1 MREESTKMLQLNT
14 HSNSRPKR
22 IGPAGL
28 GGIAIAITAAVGVSA
43 WFLIPLG
50 KRLFATAAADV
61 KPAEPP
67 AAEKSETPP
76 PNTIKLSEAKIQ
88 LIGVKFAEAREISLP
103 AVITVPGKVEADPA
117 SRIDVRPRAPG
128 VVKDVKVIPGSVVA
142 RGDRLVSLESAEVA
156 TARLVVQAKLREL
169 AVKRFEADWKREVA
183 ANVEAIIPM
192 LRADVPAATI
202 EKRFE
207 GKSLGSDRALLIA
220 AYSELEIA
228 VHEEIKQADLFKKE
242 IVGEHPMLVS
252 KHTRESAQ
260 AKFEAALEQVR
271 QDAQLEKRTADQQ
284 LELAKSNVI
293 DAYEKLRLLGV
304 DDPLPDLDSIV
315 ELKSIASKVS
325 ESDALA
331 SCVIN
336 APFAGTIVTR
346 SPMAVYS
353 QKVDPVDTLLTLA
366 DLNRVWIVASIPESS
381 FALLP
386 DLRGSTLNVTAA
398 AYPGRTFA
406 SKVLFTSAEVD
417 PSTRAARLAAEAD
430 NHDMALRLGMFV
442 QVHIDTTSIEKGLAV
457 PAGSVVEIDGKSGV
471 FVAGTEPRSF
481 VFHPVE
487 VGREAGGLQIVKKGI
502 ETGAKVVAHGAF
514 MLKSELIL
522 QNEPDDE

>member
-1 MREESTKMLQLNT
+1 MLQLNT
-14 HSNSRPKR
+14 NSSPQLKR
-22 IGPAGL
+22 IGLGAGKW
-28 GGIAIAITAAVGVSA
+28 IAIAAAALVSA

-50 KRLFATAAADV
+50 KRFFAAAADA
-61 KPAEPP
+61 KSAAQP
-67 AAEKSETPP
+67 AAVQAETPP
-76 PNTIKLSEAKIQ
+76 PNTVTLSDEKIRT
-88 LIGVKFAEAREISLP
+88 IGVTFTEAREISLP
-103 AVITVPGKVEADPA
+103 AVITVPGKVEADPT

-128 VVKDVKVIPGSVVA
+128 IVKDVKVIPGSVVG

-156 TARLVVQAKLREL
+156 TARLIVQAKLREL
-169 AVKRFEADWKREVA
+169 AVKRFEADWKRQVA
-183 ANVEAIIPM
+183 ANVEEIIPM
-192 LRADVPAATI
+192 LRADVPAATL

-207 GKSLGSDRALLIA
+207 GKSLGSDRALLIT

-228 VHEEIKQADLFKKE
+228 VHEEIKQSDLFKKE

-315 ELKSIASKVS
+315 DLKSIASKVS

-331 SCVIN
+331 RCVIN

-346 SPMAVYS
+346 SPMAVFS
-353 QKVDPVDTLLTLA
+353 QKVDPADTLLTLA

-381 FALLP
+381 FSLLP
-386 DLRGSTLNVTAA
+386 DLRGSTLKVTAA

-406 SKVLFTSAEVD
+406 SKVLYTSAEVD
-417 PSTRAARLAAEAD
+417 PSTRAARLAALAD
-430 NHDMALRLGMFV
+430 NRDSALRLGMFV

-457 PAGSVVEIDGKSGV
+457 PAAAIVEIDGKSGV
-471 FVAGTEPRSF
+471 FVAGDEPRSF
-481 VFHPVE
+481 VFHPVD
-487 VGREAGGLQIVKKGI
+487 VGREAGGMQIVKSGI
-502 ETGAKVVAHGAF
+502 ATGAKVVATGAF